1 MAPDTG
7 GLAEQEFAPMAAF
20 ALEHAR
26 ELEHLAAD
34 EVSPRRL
41 PVLIAARDE
50 IIALRLSLALLEEGR
65 FHLGYEI
72 THSAADA
79 VRRIRADG
87 FGTLF
92 IDAGIAEILR
102 ALPDQDITALLA
114 GYPVILLAESATP
127 EAEDL
132 ALALGAIGLLTLDDI
147 ANGAVDQVM
156 RSAFVCRRLIETL
169 GEYRERIQRIV
180 GHMVTALD
188 ANSRHIAQV
197 SHQMRS
203 PLTAILGFSEM
214 MSEQV
219 AGTETDPRTLE
230 YARDIQ
236 KSGRR
241 LLEILEALAPAL
253 GSEPDQQVRS
263 ANSS

>member
-1 MAPDTG
+1 
-7 GLAEQEFAPMAAF
+7 MAAF
-20 ALEHAR
+20 ALENPRDLHHAP
-26 ELEHLAAD
+26 AD
-34 EVSPRRL
+34 QGCAERL

-72 THSAADA
+72 TDSAAHA
-79 VRRIRADG
+79 VRRIRSNE

-92 IDAGIAEILR
+92 IDAGIAEILK
-102 ALPDQDITALLA
+102 ALPDQDIAALLA
-114 GYPVILLAESATP
+114 GYPVILLSESDAQET
-127 EAEDL
+127 EDL

-169 GEYRERIQRIV
+169 GAYRERIQRIV

-219 AGTETDPRTLE
+219 AGTGADPRTLE

-236 KSGRR
+236 KSGRK

-253 GSEPDQQVRS
+253 GSGPDQQAPS